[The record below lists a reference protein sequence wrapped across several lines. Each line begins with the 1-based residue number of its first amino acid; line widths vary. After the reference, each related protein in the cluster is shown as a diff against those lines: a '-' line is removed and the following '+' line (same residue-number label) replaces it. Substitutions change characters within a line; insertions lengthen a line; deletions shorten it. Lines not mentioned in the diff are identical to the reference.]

1 MSTRSQLTKD
11 LNESIKTLLGKH
23 VKTLLKIVVK
33 LETKGDKTENR
44 VLVYS
49 PCRLFILTAKVPTR
63 IDIHFHYL
71 EIQAVES
78 KRPNQLS
85 FTVGDKVYSFQ
96 TVAPPTV
103 PEEGGSPCSTAGS
116 PSADVETMVLTLASA
131 LKSIFP
137 TVPLEHIIRKV
148 DLGPNEGARRLLST
162 IHGGETVLGGRYIKG
177 DARNGGAGGNAP
189 SSSGVG
195 PCGGFSTQY
204 ACMCDYH
211 NMPYRDEVAWDVD
224 TIYLSHDTRELSLK
238 DFDHL
243 DQKDLVPIISALEHN
258 TWFTKLRAS
267 NIKLSH
273 EALERILHVMK
284 KSLSIEELHLD
295 NLGVRWDF
303 AHKLSLSLI
312 ANTNT
317 PLHTIDLSNN
327 MIEDKGASSL
337 CGIIAKI
344 VQGASHLSNP
354 IAKVSKGL
362 VHLNLSH
369 CYLSSK
375 GVNQIA
381 HALSL
386 NKYMPNTLTYLNL
399 AGNCLRDE
407 VNNLYNFLAQP
418 NTITHLDISGTDSVL
433 ETVFGALLRGCT
445 TTLAHLNVSRNI
457 FNTKKGKEVPP
468 SFKQFFTSTLSLKH
482 LNMSHCKLP
491 LEALKNLLLGLA
503 CNESTTDIEL
513 DLSSNNL
520 SAQGAHVLE
529 SCIHGVRSVGSLDIS
544 DNNMDVELASV
555 VTAVSKNKSI
565 KHLNLGRNLIN
576 MKAKHI
582 ACVMEAVVQMIQE
595 EDCVLQSL
603 SIPDSKLKSDLYN
616 LINALGSNQ
625 CLQSIDIS
633 GNLMGDGGAKL
644 LAKALQINSRLRNII
659 YDRNNITLQGYADLA
674 YAMES
679 NFTLRYMPFPV
690 FDIMPCMKVSAERTE
705 IIMRRIQ
712 DLLHRNVSP
721 KKYSNGQ
728 AFRLQQG
735 FLLSSTQQMVDRL
748 VVQTQDTIRTLSR
761 EAAAAQGVDIE
772 HALGLTKDADNSKQ
786 LLPRLQEVVQR
797 REEAGNPIDIK
808 LKQVSEELHGVITSY
823 LQGTLE
829 NMMKCAED
837 QCPHVLSDERVQGEI
852 QRTCLAKSA
861 MPADFVQMC
870 VMEQTGTE
878 IMNKVNE
885 LNLAVAAHVS
895 DRITDEV
902 IESLSRCYK
911 SLIGDTSKKRSSTPD
926 VLRTRSRVGSSESS
940 SSSSKTEQGSGVG
953 GGGGGGT
960 IVGASDY
967 SNTGDDVSQK
977 SDQSPMATPHLS
989 TKRKSLH
996 GRKLRP
1002 KSVVDSVDGLS
1013 ADDIPDLLP
1022 SSLPKSAEESM
1033 DSVSELPSEA
1043 GLVGGGGV
1051 RRLQHLAKGRPR
1063 RAKTRAPSRPM
1074 LPHRD
1079 SHMSRFSPTPA
1090 SSSAS
1095 ASPASST
1102 DLQVIQDLGEG
1113 LETFFRPGSVTPTT
1127 PLVSPSSDDNG
1138 GEGEATHIDTHNKK
1152 KVDCFVSSSH
1162 LFPTAS
1168 PASAPPTTTAGS
1180 TGDGSDEIDVGV
1192 KAGGVVQ
1199 REASPKVKEDGG
1211 AVKNPIGASE
1221 GDAGEKSLLGRKSED
1236 KSGSSPRLVRGV
1248 SSGAVLGSV
1257 SEEQGK
1263 LGSHGLPPHRPAQH
1277 HAPGGATRSRSSDCL
1292 EKSSPLSGR
1301 RTGGD
1306 SPLSTSLLS
1315 RRGGTHGSEEA
1326 TGSGNAASLESV
1338 DGIKRLSPSLP
1349 KIGVGVGSEVL
1360 AEIKARQ
1367 EKRASVLPKQSS
1379 EDSESSTSKEG
1390 VGSPV
1395 GIGVRLRSTGL
1406 SSPTNGIQRDGL
1418 PPLSPVLKSVAKTS
1432 VSEKQAS
1439 VSASGPQASS
1449 SSKTKPPPIAPK
1461 PRPWSVVGSDRK
1473 SGEFSLP
1480 SDGSST
1486 NTSAANTPDSSG
1498 DALDESTDSG
1508 VASSHEL
1515 SMGGEKKSV
1524 RELAASLSKGQLAGG
1539 TDLSSNKTLE
1549 HSPSLALGSAMVSTI
1564 PFGIPS
1570 SPVALEEQKMSS
1582 DEGQTALPAPKREI
1596 KKGREED
1603 DRFTSSVPL
1612 QGSQSLMTEFAY
1624 DDVIDV

>member
-63 IDIHFHYL
+63 IDFHFHYL

-103 PEEGGSPCSTAGS
+103 IEEGGGSPCSTAGS

-148 DLGPNEGARRLLST
+148 DLGPNEGARRLLAA
-162 IHGGETVLGGRYIKG
+162 IHGGEMVLGGRYSKG

-273 EALERILHVMK
+273 EALDRILHVMR

-344 VQGASHLSNP
+344 IQGASHLSNP

-399 AGNCLRDE
+399 AGNSLRDE
-407 VNNLYNFLAQP
+407 VNNLHNFLAQP
-418 NTITHLDISGTDSVL
+418 NTITHLDISGTDSIL

-445 TTLAHLNVSRNI
+445 TTLAHLNVARNI

-544 DNNMDVELASV
+544 DNSMDVELASV

-748 VVQTQDTIRTLSR
+748 VVQTQDTIRALSR
-761 EAAAAQGVDIE
+761 EAAAAQGVDFE

-808 LKQVSEELHGVITSY
+808 LKQVSEDLHGVITSY
-823 LQGTLE
+823 LQGTVE
-829 NMMKCAED
+829 SMMKCAED

-861 MPADFVQMC
+861 MPTDFVQMC

-940 SSSSKTEQGSGVG
+940 SSSSKTEQGSG

-967 SNTGDDVSQK
+967 STAGDDVSQK

-1043 GLVGGGGV
+1043 GLVGPGGV

-1074 LPHRD
+1074 LPHRGD
-1079 SHMSRFSPTPA
+1079 SHMNRFSPTPA

-1102 DLQVIQDLGEG
+1102 DLQVMQDLGEG

-1138 GEGEATHIDTHNKK
+1138 
-1152 KVDCFVSSSH
+1152 SH
-1162 LFPTAS
+1162 LFPTAT
-1168 PASAPPTTTAGS
+1168 PVSAPRTTTAGS
-1180 TGDGSDEIDVGV
+1180 TGDGSNEGDMVGG
-1192 KAGGVVQ
+1192 KAGGAEG
-1199 REASPKVKEDGG
+1199 EASAKANEDGG
-1211 AVKNPIGASE
+1211 AAKNPGGASK
-1221 GDAGEKSLLGRKSED
+1221 GDAGEKLLGRKSEE
-1236 KSGSSPRLVRGV
+1236 KPGSSPRLVRGV
-1248 SSGAVLGSV
+1248 SSGAVLSSV
-1257 SEEQGK
+1257 SEEQPK
-1263 LGSHGLPPHRPAQH
+1263 LGSSLPLHGLPPHRPIQH
-1277 HAPGGATRSRSSDCL
+1277 HPPSGATRSRSSDCL

-1301 RTGGD
+1301 RTTGD
-1306 SPLSTSLLS
+1306 SPLSSSLLN
-1315 RRGGTHGSEEA
+1315 RRGLLSSIPNQEGGAHTNEEA
-1326 TGSGNAASLESV
+1326 TSSGHTASLESV

-1349 KIGVGVGSEVL
+1349 KIAVGVGSEVL

-1379 EDSESSTSKEG
+1379 EDSESGTSREG
-1390 VGSPV
+1390 IGSPV

-1406 SSPTNGIQRDGL
+1406 SSPTNGIQKDGL
-1418 PPLSPVLKSVAKTS
+1418 PPLSPVLKSVTKAS
-1432 VSEKQAS
+1432 AAEKQAANS
-1439 VSASGPQASS
+1439 GGPQVSS
-1449 SSKTKPPPIAPK
+1449 ASKTKPPPIAPK
-1461 PRPWSVVGSDRK
+1461 PRPWSVAGSDRK

-1515 SMGGEKKSV
+1515 SLGSGAGGEKKSV
-1524 RELAASLSKGQLAGG
+1524 RELAACLSKGQLGG
-1539 TDLSSNKTLE
+1539 GADFSSNKTLE
-1549 HSPSLALGSAMVSTI
+1549 HSPSLALGSALVCNI
-1564 PFGIPS
+1564 PYGKAS
-1570 SPVALEEQKMSS
+1570 SPDNVEQQEQKMSLV
-1582 DEGQTALPAPKREI
+1582 EGQHVPLMPKRET
-1596 KKGREED
+1596 KKKTED
-1603 DRFTSSVPL
+1603 ENRFTHSVPFPQ
-1612 QGSQSLMTEFAY
+1612 QGNQSLMTEFAY